1 MASRFPGASAVVVRP
16 ITFLLVSVTLVAGC
30 GESGSSSAS
39 NAKAERDAQDQ
50 ARGYE
55 EHPPTNAVAIQVAV
69 HTPAVG
75 STAMQAPRAVPI
87 ISCGS
92 LVTASVYEI
101 SARRISC
108 FRARRIVRQW
118 LAQCEQAGRDP
129 CLTTSRFYCR
139 TLDASYRYNHIGCVY
154 QLDLYKQLVS
164 QRMVRFRIEGG

>member
-1 MASRFPGASAVVVRP
+1 MACRFPGASAVVVRP

-39 NAKAERDAQDQ
+39 NAKVESNAQDQ
-50 ARGYE
+50 ARAYE
-55 EHPPTNAVAIQVAV
+55 EHPPTNTVARRVAFE
-69 HTPAVG
+69 TPAVG
-75 STAMQAPRAVPI
+75 STAMQVPRAFPI

-92 LVTASVYEI
+92 LVAASVYEI

-118 LAQCEQAGRDP
+118 LAQCEQAGKDP
-129 CLTTSRFYCR
+129 CLMTSRFYCR
-139 TLDASYRYNHIGCVY
+139 TLDASYRSNHIGCVY

-164 QRMVRFRIEGG
+164 QRTVRFRIEGG